1 MGGWGARSG
10 GGRGGGA
17 NGQRQ
22 GTRTAAM
29 GWQAMALASAIA
41 LPLCVAPP
49 SRGSEQFGHQW
60 LKHKTGKNSHH
71 TYAESEGLPWAK
83 DSTGGWGDG
92 SAVQPAMPATK
103 GSDHLESLDLTDY
116 TQKKKKAHTVK
127 GFHLPSERKED
138 GVSAPAP
145 PDRRV

>member
-1 MGGWGARSG
+1 
-10 GGRGGGA
+10 
-17 NGQRQ
+17 
-22 GTRTAAM
+22 M
-29 GWQAMALASAIA
+29 GWQAMALASAMA

-49 SRGSEQFGHQW
+49 IRGSEQFGHQW

-116 TQKKKKAHTVK
+116 TQKKKKTHTVK

-138 GVSAPAP
+138 GVGTPARSWSARSPCS
-145 PDRRV
+145 